1 MIARSQDCTIARLHD
16 LNTEQKIMK
25 TKILFITSL
34 LLISVV
40 LNGQRRVLNM
50 PDIPG
55 YVTLKC
61 DFHSHTVFSDGLV
74 WPTVRVGEA
83 WRDGLDALAITDHIE
98 YQPWKDYIPRD
109 NNAAWKIAKPVADAY
124 NIILVHGAE
133 ITRSMPPGHLNALF
147 IEDADSLDKPDF
159 MKVIEAAVKQGAF
172 IQYNHPGWK
181 SQQPDGIPRLYP
193 VHSELIAKGW
203 LNGIEYFNEF
213 ETYRNA
219 IVMEMCRENKLAVMG
234 NSDIHGLISET
245 YVSPANTHRPVTLVF
260 ARERTMESL
269 KEALFDGRTAVWYG
283 DSLAG
288 FEQFT
293 GPLFRAAVTA
303 GKPFKDDGK
312 NIYFEVRNY
321 SDLPMML
328 TDGPEGAPAELT
340 LPASSITRVRADRR
354 YLTQPLIYN
363 VSNIVTGSGT
373 VLRAEI
379 VVGQK

>member
-1 MIARSQDCTIARLHD
+1 
-16 LNTEQKIMK
+16 MK
-25 TKILFITSL
+25 VKVFLFAIL
-34 LLISVV
+34 LLGSVT
-40 LNGQRRVLNM
+40 LTAQRRILNI

-61 DFHSHTVFSDGLV
+61 DFHSHTVFSDGEV
-74 WPTVRVGEA
+74 WPTQRVGEA

-98 YQPWKDYIPRD
+98 YRPHKDFISND
-109 NNAAWKIAKPVADAY
+109 LNAAWKIAKPVADDY
-124 NIILVHGAE
+124 NLILVHGTE

-147 IEDADSLDKPDF
+147 ILDADSLDKKDF

-181 SQQPDGIPRLYP
+181 AQQPDGIPRLYP
-193 VHSELIAKGW
+193 DHLELIAKGW
-203 LNGIEYFNEF
+203 LNGIEYFNEY

-219 IVMEMCRENKLAVMG
+219 TVMEMCREHKLAVMG
-234 NSDIHGLISET
+234 NSDVHGVISET
-245 YVSPANTHRPVTLVF
+245 YMEPEYTHRPVTLVF

-269 KEALFDGRTAVWYG
+269 REAMFAGRTAVWYG

-293 GPLFRAAVTA
+293 GPIFRAAVKA
-303 GKPFKDDGK
+303 GVPYKDDGK
-312 NIYFEVRNY
+312 NIFFNITNN
-321 SDLPMML
+321 SDLPMRL
-328 TDGPEGAPAELT
+328 TGGPEGAPAELT
-340 LPASSITRVRADRR
+340 LPANQVVRVKANKR
-354 YLTQPLIYN
+354 YLEQPLTYS

-379 VVGQK
+379 PIPLK

>member
-1 MIARSQDCTIARLHD
+1 
-16 LNTEQKIMK
+16 MK
-25 TKILFITSL
+25 TKILVITI
-34 LLISVV
+34 LILSN
-40 LNGQRRVLNM
+40 LTLTAQRRYLNM

-61 DFHSHTVFSDGLV
+61 DFHSHTIFSDGNV
-74 WPTVRVGEA
+74 WPTQRVGEA

-98 YQPWKDYIPRD
+98 YQPRKQYIPTD
-109 NNAAWKIAKPVADAY
+109 HNAAWKITKPIADDY
-124 NIILVHGAE
+124 NLILVHGAE

-147 IEDADSLDKPDF
+147 IQDADSLNKPDF
-159 MKVIEAAVKQGAF
+159 MQVIEAAVKQGAF

-193 VHSELIAKGW
+193 VHLELIAKGW

-219 IVMEMCRENKLAVMG
+219 TVMEMCREHKLAVMG
-234 NSDIHGLISET
+234 NSDVHGIISET
-245 YVSPANTHRPVTLVF
+245 YMEPEYTHRPVTLVF

-269 KEALFDGRTAVWYG
+269 REAMFAGRTAVWYG

-293 GPLFRAAVTA
+293 GPLFRAAVKA
-303 GKPFKDDGK
+303 GAPFKDDGK
-312 NIYFEVRNY
+312 NIFFEISNN
-321 SDLPMML
+321 SDLPMKL
-328 TDGPEGAPAELT
+328 TGGPEGAPAELT
-340 LPASSITRVRADRR
+340 LPANMVVRVRADRR
-354 YLTQPLIYN
+354 YLEQPLTYS

-379 VVGQK
+379 PVPLK